1 MQNKKYYMKRFSLFF
16 VLLMACLVTMA
27 VPSNR
32 KPKMVKQSDGTTLS
46 VVLKGDEA
54 LRFYTTM
61 DGKYL
66 IKEPNGDF
74 SYATLSAEGE
84 LVSTNCI
91 AHDKDERSSEEIEL
105 LSSINIE
112 NVKSNISKSH
122 AKRSA
127 TYRSAAKRA
136 GASIKPIGEV
146 NVPVLLIEYKDV
158 KFTYAKEDI
167 DRLLN
172 EEGYTFK
179 PFGENSITTYG
190 SARDYFIA
198 QSEGKFKPR
207 FIPTDIVTLPQNM
220 AYYGANV
227 DGADGRP
234 GEMIRD
240 AIKGADANVDFSKY
254 DNNGDGEVEFV
265 YCIYAGYSEAN
276 GANENTIWPHQWLV
290 SQELG
295 RSVTVDGVKCDV
307 YACSSELNADEESE
321 QYLGKVLSGIG
332 TMCHEFSHCLGLYD
346 IYDVSGDSGNW
357 GMDEWDL
364 MDNGNHVAYGY
375 LPVGYNSYQ
384 KDVCGWKTLEV
395 LTEKGSYSMKPQTQ
409 GGVGY
414 KIVNDANPN
423 EYFILENRKRE
434 GWDQELAS
442 DGMMII
448 HVDYDYSAWNN
459 NEINVEVGH
468 PRFQIVPAD
477 NDLLSYYNASDEDE
491 FYENMAGDLWPG
503 KVGNTE
509 FTNTSLPA
517 AKVYKGGYLNKPVT
531 NIKYENDIV
540 SFKFMSSFAAPILS
554 PETNIT
560 NNSFVAN
567 WSVVDD
573 AVEYDVELYRSVEVG
588 EGAGNTVDVFTED
601 FMNCAKANLRIED
614 SIDEYMS
621 SDGWEGYNVYSENG
635 VVRLGSK
642 NDSGYILT
650 PYLNANG
657 NVSVTL
663 KTMLYN
669 SNDTN
674 VKLTVEIV
682 NYDEELLATKTVVP
696 TAGGLQVE
704 LNADV
709 NGEFYVA
716 LGTDESTG
724 SRRANIDDLKV
735 SLLTTSKDELVT
747 SVTTSD
753 TSYEFKDLSTG
764 TYKYR
769 VRARSAE
776 DETSPFTTYRI
787 IAIGNDTS
795 VESVT
800 EGDGNA
806 EIYSISGVKVG
817 DAVNGVM
824 PKLQRGI
831 YIVKSNSGARKVFV
845 K

>member
-1 MQNKKYYMKRFSLFF
+1 MKRFSLFL
-16 VLLMACLVTMA
+16 VLLLVCFVAMA

-32 KPKMVKQSDGTTLS
+32 KPRTVKQSDGTVLS

-54 LRFYTTM
+54 FRYYTTI

-66 IKEPNGDF
+66 IKEPDGDF
-74 SYATLSAEGE
+74 SYATLSADGE
-84 LVSTNCI
+84 LVSTNRL
-91 AHDKDERSSEEIEL
+91 AHNKDERGSEEIEL
-105 LSSINIE
+105 LSSIDIE
-112 NVKSNISKSH
+112 SVKSNILKSH

-127 TYRSAAKRA
+127 TYRTAAKRA

-146 NVPVLLIEYKDV
+146 NVPVLLVEYKDV
-158 KFTYAKEDI
+158 KFTFTKNDI
-167 DRLLN
+167 DRMLN
-172 EEGYTFK
+172 EEGYTLNTI
-179 PFGENSITTYG
+179 GGITTYG

-198 QSEGKFKPR
+198 QSEGQFKPN
-207 FIPTDIVTLPQNM
+207 FIPTDIITLPQNM

-227 DGADGRP
+227 NGVDGKP

-240 AIKGADANVDFSKY
+240 AIMGADANVDFSKY
-254 DNNGDGEVEFV
+254 DNDGDGEVEFV

-276 GANENTIWPHQWLV
+276 GADENTIWPHQWLV
-290 SQELG
+290 SRELG
-295 RSVTVDGVKCDV
+295 RGVNADGVKCNV
-307 YACSSELNADEESE
+307 YACSSELNANEEAE
-321 QYLGKVLSGIG
+321 LHIGKVMAGIG

-346 IYDVSGDSGNW
+346 IYDVSGESGNW

-384 KDVCGWKTLEV
+384 KDACGWKKLET
-395 LTEKGSYSMKPQTQ
+395 LTEKGTYSMKPQTQ

-448 HVDYDYSAWNN
+448 HVDYDDFAWNN
-459 NEINVEVGH
+459 NEINVERGH

-477 NDLLSYYNASDEDE
+477 NELMFYESNKEEE

-503 KVGNTE
+503 KAGNTE

-517 AKVYKGGYLNKPVT
+517 AKVFKGSYLNKPVT
-531 NIKYENDIV
+531 DIKYENDIV
-540 SFKFMSSFAAPILS
+540 SFRFMSSFGAPVLS
-554 PETNIT
+554 PATGVT
-560 NNSFVAN
+560 DNSFVAN
-567 WSVVDD
+567 WSAVDD
-573 AVEYDVELYRSVEVG
+573 AVEYDVELYRSVEAG
-588 EGAGNTVDVFTED
+588 EGEGDAVNVFTED
-601 FMNCAKANLRIED
+601 FMNCTEANLRIED
-614 SIDEYMS
+614 TVDEYMS
-621 SDGWEGYNVYSENG
+621 SDGWEAYNIYSENG

-657 NVSVTL
+657 NVCVTL
-663 KTMLYN
+663 KTMLFN
-669 SNDTN
+669 SKDTD
-674 VKLTVEIV
+674 VKLTVEIL
-682 NYDEELLATKTVVP
+682 NFEDELLATKTVVP
-696 TAGGLQVE
+696 SAGGLQVE
-704 LNADV
+704 LKADV

-716 LGTDESTG
+716 LSTDESTG

-735 SLLTTSKDELVT
+735 SLYTSSKNELVA

-764 TYKYR
+764 IYKYR
-769 VRARSAE
+769 VRARSANN
-776 DETSPFTTYRI
+776 ETSSYTTYQT
-787 IAIGNDTS
+787 IALGNDTF

-800 EGDGNA
+800 GDDGNA
-806 EIYSISGVKVG
+806 EIYTVSGIKAG

-831 YIVKSNSGARKVFV
+831 YIVKSSSGVRKVFV